1 MRSPHSG
8 KLQPSKRE
16 LLWLREG
23 KLCYWCRKPTRYTRK
38 KSNAWDMATLDHIL
52 PRYKGGTRDENN
64 LVSACRLCNNRR
76 NYEDALGLLDGSLLD
91 SYPPKKK
98 DRLLHR
104 AMAHKSREALT
115 AVVRTNHFSQPQGA
129 FKTMKHERTDL
140 QQIDYLLCRMEAFDK
155 VVEVYQSIGLDERDV
170 DMARRSEINRI
181 SMDIEELETKVYNGA
196 QAALRVR
203 LDTLR
208 ERLENTK

>member
-1 MRSPHSG
+1 
-8 KLQPSKRE
+8 
-16 LLWLREG
+16 
-23 KLCYWCRKPTRYTRK
+23 
-38 KSNAWDMATLDHIL
+38 MATLDHIL
-52 PRYKGGTRDENN
+52 PRYKGGTRDERN

-76 NYEDALGLLDGSLLD
+76 NYEDALGLMDGSLLN
-91 SYPPKKK
+91 SYPPEKKE
-98 DRLLHR
+98 RLLHR
-104 AMAHKSREALT
+104 AMARKNREALT
-115 AVVRTNHFSQPQGA
+115 AVVRTNHFSQLMGA
-129 FKTMKHERTDL
+129 FKSMKHERTDL

-181 SMDIEELETKVYNGA
+181 SMDVEELETKVYNGA